1 MAQTRE
7 EKLMKQRERD
17 RTRREKERAAKIAAG
32 TYTEPSPAQLAHLRR
47 IGFKPDAEL
56 PQPEHVPP
64 VNKTPDRTKLV
75 YLAHLERGLRRSAA
89 REAVDVSVSVVNR
102 WRNED
107 PEFFEAE
114 LQAEETAA
122 EKVEDALYQSAVNGN
137 TQAQLYWLKNRA
149 PKRWRDARSVD
160 VEVTHQGQIEAGD
173 RLTQVGELLSRLES
187 RALNAGPDPNIIDV

>member
-1 MAQTRE
+1 MAQTHE
-7 EKLMKQRERD
+7 EKLAKQRERD
-17 RTRREKERAAKIAAG
+17 RIRREKARAAKIAAG

-47 IGFKPDAEL
+47 IGFKRDADEE
-56 PQPEHVPP
+56 QPARTEP

-89 REAVDVSVSVVNR
+89 RQAVDVSVAVVNR

-107 PEFFEAE
+107 PEFMEQE

-122 EKVEDALYQSAVNGN
+122 EQVEDALFQSAINGN

-149 PKRWRDARSVD
+149 PKRWRDARGVD
-160 VEVTHQGQIEAGD
+160 VQVEVTGQLEAGD